1 MQYNYCTRVVMGQKR
16 KEVTRQHKIS
26 MINIMLFLVLLVW
39 KNINLYSAFHLDKV
53 CKDNVI
59 MSTRLP

>member
-1 MQYNYCTRVVMGQKR
+1 MGQKR
-16 KEVTRQHKIS
+16 KEVTRQHKMS

>member
-1 MQYNYCTRVVMGQKR
+1 MGQKR

-39 KNINLYSAFHLDKV
+39 KNINLYSACHLDKV